1 MGLIEFKQP
10 KFEFNVP
17 FFIYDISNFQLITTP
32 TIPDSDISD
41 VKSIVYSEVPIPG
54 MNFQPVQIGG
64 GGNRKISFTLPLVK
78 RNNTYGNVLLIKQF
92 DMLRNQNQKW
102 YSLIQTGQFT
112 GFPKVLFYWGIG
124 SVPLIYYVAKCDMIH
139 KQGMTNAL
147 GYPQY
152 TQVSM
157 ELWLDENNWLYK
169 TEQVFRK
176 LSAITGMADNLTA
189 VIKQQTN
196 QKYKPY

>member
-1 MGLIEFKQP
+1 
-10 KFEFNVP
+10 
-17 FFIYDISNFQLITTP
+17 
-32 TIPDSDISD
+32 
-41 VKSIVYSEVPIPG
+41 
-54 MNFQPVQIGG
+54 
-64 GGNRKISFTLPLVK
+64 
-78 RNNTYGNVLLIKQF
+78 
-92 DMLRNQNQKW
+92 
-102 YSLIQTGQFT
+102 
-112 GFPKVLFYWGIG
+112 
-124 SVPLIYYVAKCDMIH
+124 
-139 KQGMTNAL
+139 MTNAL

-189 VIKQQTN
+189 VIKEQTN